1 MTFLQQAGMGSEN
14 WACGFIEG
22 WGFFLC
28 ESMER
33 KWSKG
38 VGKTMVDVTEHEIYN
53 GEERE

>member
-1 MTFLQQAGMGSEN
+1 MGLEN
-14 WACGFIEG
+14 WVCGFIEG

-28 ESMER
+28 ELMER

-38 VGKTMVDVTEHEIYN
+38 VGKIMVDVIEYEIYN